1 MEWNCGKDKNWKD
14 RQLNARKEMDF
25 MEYLRSLK
33 IDLQQR
39 YPEKTIKQDGKIS
52 CVLDEIEEMFQVS
65 LPNEKIMKD
74 IEIYL
79 QEIKKAVY
87 FYGDSL
93 QWMDLEESGAE
104 KDLEKL
110 LYPNMELTDTFFR
123 QDARFANIVW
133 GCNEIE
139 ILTQLRSICYQI
151 YE

>member
-1 MEWNCGKDKNWKD
+1 MEWNHEKDKNWKD
-14 RQLNARKEMDF
+14 KQLNARKEMTF

-39 YPEKTIKQDGKIS
+39 YPEKIVKQDGKSS
-52 CVLDEIEEMFQVS
+52 CVLDEIAEMLQVS

-79 QEIKKAVY
+79 EEIKKAVY

-104 KDLEKL
+104 KDLKKL
-110 LYPNMELTDTFFR
+110 LYPNIELTDTSFK

-133 GCNEIE
+133 EGNEIE
-139 ILTQLRSICYQI
+139 ILTQLRAICYQI

>member
-1 MEWNCGKDKNWKD
+1 MEWNHEKDKNWKD
-14 RQLNARKEMDF
+14 KQLNARKEMAF

-39 YPEKTIKQDGKIS
+39 YPEKTVKQDGKSS
-52 CVLDEIEEMFQVS
+52 CVLDEIAEMLQVS

-74 IEIYL
+74 IGIYL
-79 QEIKKAVY
+79 EEIKKAVY

-104 KDLEKL
+104 KDLKKL
-110 LYPNMELTDTFFR
+110 LYPNIELTDTSFK

-133 GCNEIE
+133 EVNEIK
-139 ILTQLRSICYQI
+139 ILTQLRAICYQI

>member
-1 MEWNCGKDKNWKD
+1 MEWNHEKDKNWKD
-14 RQLNARKEMDF
+14 KQLNARKEMAF

-39 YPEKTIKQDGKIS
+39 YPEKTVKQDGKSS
-52 CVLDEIEEMFQVS
+52 CVLDEIAEMLQVS

-74 IEIYL
+74 IGIYL
-79 QEIKKAVY
+79 EEIKKAVY

-93 QWMDLEESGAE
+93 QWMDLEESAAE
-104 KDLEKL
+104 KDLKKL
-110 LYPNMELTDTFFR
+110 LYPNIELTDTSFK

-133 GCNEIE
+133 EGNEIE
-139 ILTQLRSICYQI
+139 ILTQLRAICYQI

>member
-1 MEWNCGKDKNWKD
+1 M
-14 RQLNARKEMDF
+14 AF

-39 YPEKTIKQDGKIS
+39 YPEKTVKQDGKSS
-52 CVLDEIEEMFQVS
+52 CVLDEIAEMLQVS

-74 IEIYL
+74 IGIYL
-79 QEIKKAVY
+79 EEIKKAVY

-104 KDLEKL
+104 KDLKKL
-110 LYPNMELTDTFFR
+110 LYPNIELTDTSFK

-133 GCNEIE
+133 EGNEIE
-139 ILTQLRSICYQI
+139 ILTQLRAICYQI

>member
-1 MEWNCGKDKNWKD
+1 MEWNYEKDKNWKD
-14 RQLNARKEMDF
+14 KQLNARKEMAF

-33 IDLQQR
+33 TDLQQR
-39 YPEKTIKQDGKIS
+39 YPEKTVKQDGKSS
-52 CVLDEIEEMFQVS
+52 CVLDEISEMLQVS

-79 QEIKKAVY
+79 EEIKKAVY

-104 KDLEKL
+104 KDLKKL
-110 LYPNMELTDTFFR
+110 LYPNIELTDTSFK

-133 GCNEIE
+133 EGNEIE
-139 ILTQLRSICYQI
+139 ILTQLRAICYQI

>member
-1 MEWNCGKDKNWKD
+1 MEWNYEKDKNWKD
-14 RQLNARKEMDF
+14 KQLNARKEMAF

-33 IDLQQR
+33 TDLQQR
-39 YPEKTIKQDGKIS
+39 YPEKTVKQDGKSS
-52 CVLDEIEEMFQVS
+52 CVLDEIAEMLQVS

-79 QEIKKAVY
+79 EEIKKAVY

-104 KDLEKL
+104 KDLKKL
-110 LYPNMELTDTFFR
+110 LYPNIELTDTSFK

-133 GCNEIE
+133 EGNEIE
-139 ILTQLRSICYQI
+139 ILTQLRAICYQI

>member
-1 MEWNCGKDKNWKD
+1 MEWNHEKDKNWKD
-14 RQLNARKEMDF
+14 KQLNARKEMAF

-39 YPEKTIKQDGKIS
+39 YPEKTVKQDGKSS
-52 CVLDEIEEMFQVS
+52 CVLDEIAEMLQVS

-74 IEIYL
+74 IGIYL
-79 QEIKKAVY
+79 EEIKKAVY

-104 KDLEKL
+104 KDLKKL
-110 LYPNMELTDTFFR
+110 LYPNIELTDTSFK

-133 GCNEIE
+133 EDN
-139 ILTQLRSICYQI
+139 
-151 YE
+151 

>member
-1 MEWNCGKDKNWKD
+1 MEWNHEKDKNWKD
-14 RQLNARKEMDF
+14 KQLNARKEMAF

-39 YPEKTIKQDGKIS
+39 YPEKTVNQDGKSS
-52 CVLDEIEEMFQVS
+52 CVLDEIAEMLQVS

-74 IEIYL
+74 IGIYL
-79 QEIKKAVY
+79 EEIKKAVY

-104 KDLEKL
+104 KDLKKL
-110 LYPNMELTDTFFR
+110 LYPNIELTDTSFK

-133 GCNEIE
+133 EGNEIE
-139 ILTQLRSICYQI
+139 ILTQLRAICYQI

>member
-1 MEWNCGKDKNWKD
+1 MEWNHEKDKNWKD
-14 RQLNARKEMDF
+14 KQLNARKEMAF

-39 YPEKTIKQDGKIS
+39 YPEKTVKQDGKSS
-52 CVLDEIEEMFQVS
+52 CVLDEIAEMLQVS

-79 QEIKKAVY
+79 EEIKKAVY

-104 KDLEKL
+104 KDLKKL
-110 LYPNMELTDTFFR
+110 LYPNIELTDTSFK

-133 GCNEIE
+133 EGNEIE
-139 ILTQLRSICYQI
+139 ILTQLRAICYQI

>member
-1 MEWNCGKDKNWKD
+1 MEWNHEKDKNWKD
-14 RQLNARKEMDF
+14 KQLNARKEMAF

-39 YPEKTIKQDGKIS
+39 YPEKTVKQDGKSS
-52 CVLDEIEEMFQVS
+52 CVLDEIAEMLQVS

-74 IEIYL
+74 IGIYL
-79 QEIKKAVY
+79 EEIKKVVY

-104 KDLEKL
+104 KDLKKL
-110 LYPNMELTDTFFR
+110 LYPNIELTDTSFK

-133 GCNEIE
+133 EGNEIE
-139 ILTQLRSICYQI
+139 ILTQLRAICYQI

>member
-1 MEWNCGKDKNWKD
+1 MEWNHEKDKNWKD
-14 RQLNARKEMDF
+14 KQLNARKEMAF

-39 YPEKTIKQDGKIS
+39 YPEKTVKQDGKSS
-52 CVLDEIEEMFQVS
+52 CVLDEIAEMLQVS

-74 IEIYL
+74 IGIYL
-79 QEIKKAVY
+79 EEIKKAVY

-104 KDLEKL
+104 KDLKKL
-110 LYPNMELTDTFFR
+110 LYPNIELTDTSFK

-133 GCNEIE
+133 EGNEIE
-139 ILTQLRSICYQI
+139 ILTQLRAICYQI

>member
-1 MEWNCGKDKNWKD
+1 MEWNHEKDKNWKD
-14 RQLNARKEMDF
+14 KQLNARKEMAF

-39 YPEKTIKQDGKIS
+39 YPEKTVKQDGKSS
-52 CVLDEIEEMFQVS
+52 CVLDEIAEMLQVS

-74 IEIYL
+74 IGIYL
-79 QEIKKAVY
+79 EEIKKAVY

-104 KDLEKL
+104 KDLKKL
-110 LYPNMELTDTFFR
+110 LYPNIELTDTSFK

-133 GCNEIE
+133 KGNEIE
-139 ILTQLRSICYQI
+139 ILTQLRAICYQI

>member
-1 MEWNCGKDKNWKD
+1 MEWNHEKDKNWKD
-14 RQLNARKEMDF
+14 KQLNARKEMAF

-39 YPEKTIKQDGKIS
+39 YPEKTVKQDGKGS
-52 CVLDEIEEMFQVS
+52 CVLDEIAEMLQVS

-74 IEIYL
+74 IGIYL
-79 QEIKKAVY
+79 EEIKKAVY

-104 KDLEKL
+104 KDLKKL
-110 LYPNMELTDTFFR
+110 LYPNIELTDTSFK

-133 GCNEIE
+133 EGNEIE
-139 ILTQLRSICYQI
+139 ILTQLRAICYQI